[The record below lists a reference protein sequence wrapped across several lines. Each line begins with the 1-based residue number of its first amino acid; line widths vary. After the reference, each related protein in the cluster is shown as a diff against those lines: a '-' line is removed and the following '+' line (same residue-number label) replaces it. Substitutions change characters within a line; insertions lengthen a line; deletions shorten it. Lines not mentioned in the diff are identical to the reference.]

1 MGIRNFRVSQAISRS
16 RIRYGLAGV
25 AILLVAAGL
34 FAFPQ
39 AWDKSVAWFNSKS
52 TVDLGKFPWNKPY
65 RLGLDLQ
72 GGSHLIY
79 EANVT
84 AVPAGDRADAL
95 EGVRDVIERRVN
107 AFGVSEPVVQ
117 TSRSGD
123 AWRIIVELAG
133 IKDIN
138 QAIKMIGETPIL
150 EFKEQGAEAPKTLT
164 DEQKKEME
172 KYNAEA
178 KKKADSVLKQALNK
192 GDFSALAKASSED
205 LGSKEKGGELGWF
218 SEGSMVKPFE
228 DTVKSLKDGF
238 ISGKLVSTQFGYH
251 IIKRIGTRE
260 VEKDGKKVTEYN
272 ASHILIKTKAEADY
286 LAGKEQQW
294 EITGL
299 SGKQLTKAMVQ
310 FDPNSGLP
318 TVSLEFNDEGKKLF
332 GEITERNVG
341 KYVAIFLDGEPISV
355 PVVNEPI
362 RDGKAVI
369 SGNFTV
375 ASAKQ
380 LVQRLNAG
388 ALPVPVALVSQQT
401 VGASLGMDSLN
412 KSLYAGLIGF
422 LAVAIFMIA
431 LYRLPGLLA
440 VLALTLYTFISL
452 SIFKMIPVTL
462 SLAGIAGFILSVG
475 MAVDANVLIFERTK
489 EELRRGLSITQAI
502 NEGFGRAWLS
512 IRDSNVSSLLTC
524 LILMWFGTSVIKGFA
539 VTLSLGILVSMF
551 SAITVTRVLL
561 HFFGPYVKNQWWFL
575 GPRSKKSS

>member
-1 MGIRNFRVSQAISRS
+1 MGIRDFRVSQAISRS

-25 AILLVAAGL
+25 AVLLVAAGL

-39 AWDKSVAWFNSKS
+39 AWDKSAAWFNSKTS
-52 TVDLGKFPWNKPY
+52 VNLGKFPWNTPF

-79 EANVT
+79 EADVKNI
-84 AVPAGDRADAL
+84 PAGDRADAL

-117 TSRSGD
+117 TSHSGE

-133 IKDIN
+133 IKDVN

-150 EFKEQGAEAPKTLT
+150 EFKEQGEAKPQTLT
-164 DEQKKEME
+164 DEQKKEMAQ
-172 KYNAEA
+172 YNTDA
-178 KKKADSVLKQALNK
+178 KKKAEGLLRQALAK
-192 GDFSALAKASSED
+192 TDFSALAKANSED
-205 LGSKEKGGELGWF
+205 LGSKDNGGDLGWF
-218 SEGSMVKPFE
+218 GEGTMVKPFE
-228 DTVKSLKDGF
+228 DAVKSLKDGY

-251 IIKRIGTRE
+251 IIKRLGSRE
-260 VEKDGKKVTEYN
+260 VEKDGQKVTEYN
-272 ASHILIKTKAEADY
+272 ASHILIKTEAEADY
-286 LAGKEQQW
+286 LAGAEQQW
-294 EITGL
+294 DSTGL

-362 RDGKAVI
+362 TDGKAVI

-380 LVQRLNAG
+380 LTQRLNAG
-388 ALPVPVALVSQQT
+388 ALPVPIALVSQQT

-440 VLALTLYTFISL
+440 VLALALYTFITL

-462 SLAGIAGFILSVG
+462 SLAGIAGFILSIG

-489 EELRRGLSITQAI
+489 EELRRGLSVTQAL

-512 IRDSNVSSLLTC
+512 IRDSNVSSLITC

-551 SAITVTRVLL
+551 SAITVTRILL
-561 HFFGPYVKNQWWFL
+561 HFFGPYVKNPWWFL
-575 GPRSKKSS
+575 GQRNK